1 MIVLVRIIV
10 LGFLALPYSLI
21 FGQVSLPD
29 VELRN
34 LENKKVTLTEVV
46 KSNQLTILSFWATWC
61 SPCKKELDAIA
72 DVYTEWQEEYNVE
85 LIAIS
90 VDNARAMAR
99 VKPMVVEKGW
109 PYQIFIDPNQNLM
122 RALNF
127 QTVPHTILLD
137 RNGKIVYSHSGYLPG
152 DEIEL
157 EQEMQALSK

>member
-1 MIVLVRIIV
+1 MIVLVRFIV
-10 LGFLALPYSLI
+10 LGLLILPCSPV
-21 FGQVSLPD
+21 FGQTSLPD

-34 LENKKVTLTEVV
+34 LENKNVTLAEVV
-46 KSNQLTILSFWATWC
+46 KSDQLTILSFWATWC

-72 DVYTEWQEEYNVE
+72 DIYTEWQEEYNVE

-109 PYQIFIDPNQNLM
+109 PYQILIDPNQNLM

-157 EQEMQALSK
+157 ENEMQALSR